1 MHFFFQKRNWLCVW
15 ASKNHTTCC
24 FFLHLKNLILQAS
37 ETDTEMSSRKYNG
50 VPRILKV
57 GLCVNTQDPLL
68 RRTKTMSNQ
77 EPVSILLCSF
87 LVMSIPS
94 LIDVFT
100 NHISFLNEQIGSS
113 YSKKYYNPTFNWIN
127 LNWGKRKVCKL

>member
-1 MHFFFQKRNWLCVW
+1 
-15 ASKNHTTCC
+15 
-24 FFLHLKNLILQAS
+24 
-37 ETDTEMSSRKYNG
+37 
-50 VPRILKV
+50 
-57 GLCVNTQDPLL
+57 
-68 RRTKTMSNQ
+68 MSNQ

-113 YSKKYYNPTFNWIN
+113 YSKQYYNPTFN
-127 LNWGKRKVCKL
+127 